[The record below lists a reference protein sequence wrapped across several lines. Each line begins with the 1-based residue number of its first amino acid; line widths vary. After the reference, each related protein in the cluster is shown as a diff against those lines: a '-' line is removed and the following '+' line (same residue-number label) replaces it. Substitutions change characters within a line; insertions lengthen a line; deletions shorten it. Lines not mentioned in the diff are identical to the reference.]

1 MRFSLDGS
9 TPVEGVVD
17 SVLYPSF
24 LGVRTAD
31 GLYRFVGR
39 GGAIGV
45 GHHVFADVDRQETE
59 RAWQAWL
66 TRLFA

>member
-1 MRFSLDGS
+1 
-9 TPVEGVVD
+9 VD

-24 LGVRTAD
+24 LGVRTSD

-39 GGAIGV
+39 GGVVGV
-45 GHHVFADVDRQETE
+45 GHHIFTDVDQQETE